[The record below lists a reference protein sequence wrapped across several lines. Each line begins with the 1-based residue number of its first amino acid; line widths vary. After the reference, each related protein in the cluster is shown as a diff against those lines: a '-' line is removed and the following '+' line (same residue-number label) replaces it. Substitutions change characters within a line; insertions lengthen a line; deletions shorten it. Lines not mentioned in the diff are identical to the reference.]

1 MEPFLSTCAA
11 IAVISGTAGPGDYS
25 TMIATDGLRATE
37 AALAARTDPTPD
49 DLFALG
55 GLRFLGAIERA
66 LQLRYQNG
74 MSHGF
79 AVMADIPVLRLPIEE
94 NPSPVP
100 FDPAAIEAMFLGIT
114 QDMTGALAALDQIG
128 DDDALGVS
136 IRTDDLWF
144 DINSSGQRDECEG
157 MLDVVGLGLTGGFG
171 EPLNGITIRFDTADA
186 AWLSAYAHLLSGIS
200 ETVLAFQPAEAIG
213 RVLDSRA
220 AIEALSPLGHDSMGY
235 MDMQEITKIVD
246 LVTMFVYALEGQP
259 DIDRSRAAHAH
270 FQAMIADNRVFWNR
284 VALEADNDAEWIP
297 NKSQTSALPI
307 DFPSD
312 TGGAWLSVLA
322 ELEGVLRG
330 DVLIPYW
337 TLGDGAG
344 INMAKLF
351 QDPPPVDIV
360 GFVQGGALVPYMER
374 GRLVSFEALQRFQ
387 EMVRGNAGLYMIIL
401 N

>member
-11 IAVISGTAGPGDYS
+11 IAIISGTAGPGDYS
-25 TMIATDGLRATE
+25 TMIATDGLRTTE
-37 AALAARTDPTPD
+37 AAIAARSDPTPD

-55 GLRFLGAIERA
+55 GVRFLGAVERA

-74 MSHGF
+74 MSQGF
-79 AVMADIPVLRLPIEE
+79 AVMADIPVLRLPIAE
-94 NPSPVP
+94 NPSPTP
-100 FDPAAIEAMFLGIT
+100 FDPAVLEAMFLGIT

-128 DDDALGVS
+128 DDDTLGVT

-144 DINSSGQRDECEG
+144 DINGSGQREECEG
-157 MLDVVGLGLTGGFG
+157 VLDVVGLGLTGGFG
-171 EPLNGITIRFDTADA
+171 EPLNGVTIRFDTADA

-200 ETVLAFQPAEAIG
+200 ETVLAFEPAEAIA

-220 AIEALSPLGHDSMGY
+220 AIEALSPQGSESMGY
-235 MDMQEITKIVD
+235 MDMNEIKNIVD
-246 LVTMFVYALEGQP
+246 LVTMFIYALEGQP

-270 FQAMIADNRVFWNR
+270 FQDMIADNRVFWNR
-284 VALEADNDAEWIP
+284 VALEADNEAEWIP
-297 NKSQTSALPI
+297 NKTQTSALPI
-307 DFPSD
+307 DFPPD

-330 DVLIPYW
+330 DVLIPHW

-344 INMAKLF
+344 INLAKLF

-360 GFVQGGALVPYMER
+360 GFIQGGALVPYMER
-374 GRLVSFEALQRFQ
+374 GRLVSFTALQRFEQ
-387 EMVRGNAGLYMIIL
+387 MMMGNTGLYMVIL